1 MMKKKLIGGLLTA
14 AVALSMNVTVFAAGW
29 VQNSTGWWYDY
40 GNGTWPA
47 SSWQWIDGNGDGT
60 AECYYFDQYGY
71 CLMNTI
77 TPDGYQVDGNGAWA
91 VNGAIQTRSTAGT
104 PVDSSGSQ
112 QNQQASNVPAVN
124 LADMEPVAKRGY
136 NKKENVHTSQNA
148 LWGDAL
154 ELWGSGAYAEF
165 YVGGQYN
172 TLSLTAAPQQGFWE
186 EYEYELEI
194 YGDDDYLLDSYLFDY
209 KTSPTDITVDI
220 SGQDYIKLY
229 WYSEDEGFLAQQ
241 SLYMKNAQVR

>member
-1 MMKKKLIGGLLTA
+1 MRKLLKAFGLAAGLT
-14 AVALSMNVTVFAAGW
+14 LTMSVTAFAGQWREDAAGW
-29 VQNSTGWWYDY
+29 WWQEDDGSY
-40 GNGTWPA
+40 A
-47 SSWQWIDGNGDGT
+47 VSSWQWLDGNQDGV

-77 TPDGYQVDGNGAWA
+77 TPDGYQVDGNGAWV

-104 PVDSSGSQ
+104 PVDNSGSQ

-172 TLSLTAAPQQGFWE
+172 TLSLTAAPQQGLWD

-194 YGDDDYLLDSYLFDY
+194 YGDDDSLLDSYLFDY